1 MKPIS
6 ILYFI
11 LFNLSIF
18 SCAQEKK
25 PNKNYQEMFTEF
37 ISKEKFNKDEVLL
50 YPCLK
55 DNSLKYSLTNEINR
69 IAETFKLIQTSKKNA
84 EKFYQIA
91 IEIGI
96 KSISNYGLDT
106 EDRTRVANYIEE
118 LMDIVELESSN
129 GILNNYVYG
138 FDPTK
143 K

>member
-18 SCAQEKK
+18 SCAQEKT
-25 PNKNYQEMFTEF
+25 PNNNYQEMFTEF

-50 YPCLK
+50 YPGLK

>member
-18 SCAQEKK
+18 SCAQEKT

-50 YPCLK
+50 YPGLK

-118 LMDIVELESSN
+118 LIDIVELESSN

>member
-18 SCAQEKK
+18 SCAQEKT

-50 YPCLK
+50 YPGLK

-69 IAETFKLIQTSKKNA
+69 IAETFKLIQTSKMNA

-96 KSISNYGLDT
+96 KSISNYDLDT

>member
-50 YPCLK
+50 YPGLK

-96 KSISNYGLDT
+96 KSISNYDLDT

>member
-18 SCAQEKK
+18 SCAQEKT

-50 YPCLK
+50 YPGLK

-96 KSISNYGLDT
+96 KSISNYDLDT

>member
-18 SCAQEKK
+18 SCAQEKT

-50 YPCLK
+50 YPGLK
-55 DNSLKYSLTNEINR
+55 DNSFKYSLTNEINR

>member
-18 SCAQEKK
+18 SCAQEKT

-37 ISKEKFNKDEVLL
+37 ITKEKFNKDEVLL
-50 YPCLK
+50 YPGLK

-96 KSISNYGLDT
+96 KSISNYDLDT

>member
-18 SCAQEKK
+18 SCAQEKT

-37 ISKEKFNKDEVLL
+37 ITKEKFNKDEVLL
-50 YPCLK
+50 YPGLK

-84 EKFYQIA
+84 EKFYKIA

-96 KSISNYGLDT
+96 KSISNYDLDT
-106 EDRTRVANYIEE
+106 EVRTRVANYIEE

>member
-50 YPCLK
+50 YPGLK

-96 KSISNYGLDT
+96 KSISNYDLDT

-118 LMDIVELESSN
+118 LMDIVKLESSN

>member
-25 PNKNYQEMFTEF
+25 QNKNYQEMFTEF

-50 YPCLK
+50 YPGLK

>member
-1 MKPIS
+1 
-6 ILYFI
+6 
-11 LFNLSIF
+11 
-18 SCAQEKK
+18 
-25 PNKNYQEMFTEF
+25 MFTEF

-50 YPCLK
+50 YPGLK

-96 KSISNYGLDT
+96 KSISNYDLDT

>member
-50 YPCLK
+50 YPGLK

>member
-18 SCAQEKK
+18 SCAQEKT

-50 YPCLK
+50 YPGLK